1 MYLVRIR
8 YLYENGS
15 IKLDIFL
22 MGINLGWL
30 FIL

>member
-1 MYLVRIR
+1 MYL
-8 YLYENGS
+8 LDENES

-30 FIL
+30 VIL